1 MYQTAHLFLFFPF
14 PFILF
19 LAGAA
24 AVVAGNTTVLN
35 APPPAADAPVVIYG
49 DYLDRKLQKRVQNL
63 IGEIALL
70 QTSIVEFYTDLHKTS
85 NDYNNDD
92 AIAQQG
98 NQRAGFVEINN
109 RKIPVLQKLRAAG
122 LIGKDK
128 DKENAS
134 KSHLL
139 MQMQTIINKLENTL
153 TKGEEDILRVVV
165 LHHKLRKNF

>member
-1 MYQTAHLFLFFPF
+1 M
-14 PFILF
+14 
-19 LAGAA
+19 
-24 AVVAGNTTVLN
+24 VAGNTTVLN

-128 DKENAS
+128 ENAS
-134 KSHLL
+134 KSYLL

>member
-1 MYQTAHLFLFFPF
+1 M
-14 PFILF
+14 
-19 LAGAA
+19 
-24 AVVAGNTTVLN
+24 AGNTTVLN
-35 APPPAADAPVVIYG
+35 APPPAPDAPVVIYG
-49 DYLDRKLQKRVQNL
+49 DYLDRKLQKRVQIL

-70 QTSIVEFYTDLHKTS
+70 QTSIVEFYADLHKTS

-92 AIAQQG
+92 ALALQG

-128 DKENAS
+128 DKDKENAN

-153 TKGEEDILRVVV
+153 SKGEEDILRVVV